1 MSVDIWGTNCDQ
13 GLSTVQRCFT
23 STETIRLIRMGS
35 PRWPPQLSHSS
46 WTLYTRM
53 YLCCSLCTLYLH
65 ARQVSYRRWPR
76 PLLFVHVWC
85 LSGAN
90 QLPCVNIH
98 RKIEQNQVYVHTEKF
113 SENKFR
119 LHSSC
124 YTKHYTR
131 CSQSAFNG
139 SSAVCMKPTAIA
151 SPSEH
156 PHHIW
161 A

>member
-53 YLCCSLCTLYLH
+53 YLCCSLCPLYLH
-65 ARQVSYRRWPR
+65 AARWVTAGGHG
-76 PLLFVHVWC
+76 LCC
-85 LSGAN
+85 LCTCDVFQALINS
-90 QLPCVNIH
+90 LVLIYTE
-98 RKIEQNQVYVHTEKF
+98 KLSKTKVYVHTEIF
-113 SENKFR
+113 SENKFW
-119 LHSSC
+119 LCPSC